1 MGLAEQTIARAQRL
15 KSESDKQNSL
25 TLAAVEAAQAGVP
38 LLWDDLRDYIE
49 QEVDELFKKL
59 PAAEFLR
66 SNRFNENNLTV
77 QTTVLPLVKLEVLR
91 SGMYLTAS
99 YTETLRGLSK
109 SVQRSLGRFR
119 FAVDRE
125 LQPCFADECGNLH
138 PQQVGDR
145 LLKPVCDF
153 LLRYPADGFLFLVRT
168 TPE

>member
-125 LQPCFADECGNLH
+125 LQPCFTDECGNLH
-138 PQQVGDR
+138 PQQVGAR

-153 LLRYPADGFLFLVRT
+153 LLHHPPMVSCFW
-168 TPE
+168 